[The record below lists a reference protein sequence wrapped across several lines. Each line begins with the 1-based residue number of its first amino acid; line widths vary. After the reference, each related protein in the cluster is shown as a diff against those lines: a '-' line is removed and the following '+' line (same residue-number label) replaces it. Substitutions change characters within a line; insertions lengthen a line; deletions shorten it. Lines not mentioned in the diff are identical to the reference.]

1 LADGFF
7 IARDASVR
15 NMSSHSQLLTQSPA
29 QSLVPK
35 HLEDLIRSIKI
46 LIVDDDYHMRKVVRT
61 MLSAIGVREI
71 HDAADGMAG
80 LQAICAIT
88 PDIVI
93 LDWEMPQVG
102 GAEFMRSVR
111 SPGSFPVPNV
121 PIIVL
126 TGHGE
131 RSCVLEATQLGAN
144 EYLLKPV
151 STKALFDRVVSVLA
165 RPRPMVKIGDYYG
178 PKPRKNAASFDY
190 AFSLPSEQYAERPR
204 TEVPP
209 LAPPQA
215 DRQEQPEPDTREN
228 RDDIVL
234 I

>member
-1 LADGFF
+1 
-7 IARDASVR
+7 
-15 NMSSHSQLLTQSPA
+15 MSSPRQLLTQSPA

-35 HLEDLIRSIKI
+35 PLENLIHSIKI

-61 MLSAIGVREI
+61 MLSAIGVREVY
-71 HDAADGMAG
+71 DAADSLAG
-80 LQAICAIT
+80 LQSICAIT

-102 GAEFMRSVR
+102 GAEFIRSVR
-111 SPGSFPVPNV
+111 SPGSFPLPDI

-126 TGHGE
+126 SGHGE
-131 RSCVLEATQLGAN
+131 RSCVVEATQLGAN

-151 STKALFDRVVSVLA
+151 STRALFDRLASVLT

-178 PKPRKNAASFDY
+178 PKPRKNAAAFDL
-190 AFSLPSEQYAERPR
+190 AFSLPDAPCAEAPR
-204 TEVPP
+204 AE
-209 LAPPQA
+209 LPQP
-215 DRQEQPEPDTREN
+215 DRQGPQDRQDRPNPDSHETQDE
-228 RDDIVL
+228 IVL

>member
-1 LADGFF
+1 
-7 IARDASVR
+7 
-15 NMSSHSQLLTQSPA
+15 MSSHSQLLSQSPA

-35 HLEDLIRSIKI
+35 HLEDLIRAIKI

-61 MLSAIGVREI
+61 MLTAIGVREI
-71 HDAADGMAG
+71 YDAADGMAG
-80 LQAICAIT
+80 LEAIRAIT

-102 GAEFMRSVR
+102 GAEFVRSVR
-111 SPGSFPVPNV
+111 SPGTFPVPNV

-126 TGHGE
+126 SGHGE
-131 RSCVLEATQLGAN
+131 RSCVVEATQLGAH

-151 STKALFDRVVSVLA
+151 STKALFDRLVSVLA

-178 PKPRKNAASFDY
+178 PKPRQNAVGFDVRY
-190 AFSLPSEQYAERPR
+190 ALPGTPYAE
-204 TEVPP
+204 PP
-209 LAPPQA
+209 KA
-215 DRQEQPEPDTREN
+215 DRQDRHQDGQGRQSSQEGQGRQDPDSRKAEE
-228 RDDIVL
+228 DVVL

>member
-1 LADGFF
+1 
-7 IARDASVR
+7 
-15 NMSSHSQLLTQSPA
+15 MSTHSQLITQTSA

-71 HDAADGMAG
+71 YDASDGMSG
-80 LQAICAIT
+80 LQTICAII

-93 LDWEMPQVG
+93 LDWEMPQVD
-102 GAEFMRSVR
+102 GAEFVR
-111 SPGSFPVPNV
+111 TVRKPDSFPVSNV

-131 RSCVLEATQLGAN
+131 RKCVVEAMQLGAN

-151 STKALFDRVVSVLA
+151 STKALYDRLASVLA
-165 RPRPMVKIGDYYG
+165 KPRPMIRSGNYYG
-178 PKPRKNAASFDY
+178 PMPRKGAIGVN
-190 AFSLPSEQYAERPR
+190 
-204 TEVPP
+204 
-209 LAPPQA
+209 QA
-215 DRQEQPEPDTREN
+215 DAVAINSQTGYEDRQDRDQREN
-228 RDDIVL
+228 LDDIIL

>member
-1 LADGFF
+1 
-7 IARDASVR
+7 
-15 NMSSHSQLLTQSPA
+15 MSTHSQLLTQTPA
-29 QSLVPK
+29 QSMVPK

-46 LIVDDDYHMRKVVRT
+46 LVVDDDYHMRKVVRT

-71 HDAADGMAG
+71 YDASDGMAG
-80 LQAICAIT
+80 LQAICALT

-102 GAEFMRSVR
+102 GAEFIRSVR
-111 SPGSFPVPNV
+111 VPGTFPVPNI

-131 RSCVLEATQLGAN
+131 RSCVIEATQLGAN

-151 STKALFDRVVSVLA
+151 STKALFDRLVSVLA
-165 RPRPMVKIGDYYG
+165 KPRPMVKIGEYYG
-178 PKPRKNAASFDY
+178 PKPRKTAAGFD
-190 AFSLPSEQYAERPR
+190 LPIPAADAPR
-204 TEVPP
+204 N
-209 LAPPQA
+209 APPRK
-215 DRQEQPEPDTREN
+215 DRPVREEHESQPARE
-228 RDDIVL
+228 DVHL

>member
-1 LADGFF
+1 MA
-7 IARDASVR
+7 
-15 NMSSHSQLLTQSPA
+15 SHSQLFTQTSA
-29 QSLVPK
+29 QTLVPK
-35 HLEDLIRSIKI
+35 NLEDIIRSVKI

-71 HDAADGMAG
+71 YDASDGMSG
-80 LQAICAIT
+80 LQSIAT
-88 PDIVI
+88 LMPDIVI

-102 GAEFMRSVR
+102 GAEFIRSVR
-111 SPGSFPVPNV
+111 APGSFPVPNI

-131 RSCVLEATQLGAN
+131 RSCVVEAMQLGAN

-151 STKALFDRVVSVLA
+151 STKALFDRIVSVLMK
-165 RPRPMVKIGDYYG
+165 PRPMVKSGAYYG
-178 PKPRKNAASFDY
+178 PKPRRAAPGVNQFE
-190 AFSLPSEQYAERPR
+190 AEMIYAEVTHGIP
-204 TEVPP
+204 
-209 LAPPQA
+209 
-215 DRQEQPEPDTREN
+215 QEQEKSTDQDDRDTPEK

>member
-1 LADGFF
+1 
-7 IARDASVR
+7 
-15 NMSSHSQLLTQSPA
+15 
-29 QSLVPK
+29 
-35 HLEDLIRSIKI
+35 
-46 LIVDDDYHMRKVVRT
+46 
-61 MLSAIGVREI
+61 
-71 HDAADGMAG
+71 
-80 LQAICAIT
+80 
-88 PDIVI
+88 
-93 LDWEMPQVG
+93 
-102 GAEFMRSVR
+102 
-111 SPGSFPVPNV
+111 
-121 PIIVL
+121 L

-190 AFSLPSEQYAERPR
+190 AFSLPTEPYAERPR
-204 TEVPP
+204 TKAPP
-209 LAPPQA
+209 LAPPQADRQPPQA
-215 DRQEQPEPDTREN
+215 DRQEQPEPNTRET

>member
-1 LADGFF
+1 
-7 IARDASVR
+7 
-15 NMSSHSQLLTQSPA
+15 
-29 QSLVPK
+29 
-35 HLEDLIRSIKI
+35 
-46 LIVDDDYHMRKVVRT
+46 MRKVVRT

-102 GAEFMRSVR
+102 GAEFVRSVR

-131 RSCVLEATQLGAN
+131 RSCVVEATQLGAN

-151 STKALFDRVVSVLA
+151 STKALFDRLVSVLA

-178 PKPRKNAASFDY
+178 PKPRKNAANFDFAY
-190 AFSLPSEQYAERPR
+190 SLPSEPSIEPPRAELPR
-204 TEVPP
+204 TE
-209 LAPPQA
+209 APPSAPSQPA
-215 DRQEQPEPDTREN
+215 RQERPNPNSREAK
-228 RDDIVL
+228 DDIVL